1 MPELVRDAVAKTIE
15 EKEALAVFKLKRY
28 IAKSEDYK
36 KIEGERMNYRN
47 IDRKKREKLAT
58 DLR

>member
-36 KIEGERMNYRN
+36 KIEGERMNSRN